1 MKTLWH
7 QKVQGGVDDKEAEDR
22 QGMQPCSWQVDLA
35 VGGSGS
41 GIFGQDTLESW
52 DNLPGT
58 LLRLFWQ
65 RDLQMKVPSMNIKLI
80 EKKNNSNI
88 SRESGICQL
97 CDSLRESEE
106 KG

>member
-1 MKTLWH
+1 ML
-7 QKVQGGVDDKEAEDR
+7 
-22 QGMQPCSWQVDLA
+22 LA
-35 VGGSGS
+35 GGSGS
-41 GIFGQDTLESW
+41 GWI
-52 DNLPGT
+52 
-58 LLRLFWQ
+58 WQ
-65 RDLQMKVPSMNIKLI
+65 RDFRAGYSRKLGQPAGNATETVLAKRLADEVPSMNIKLI